1 MTTEMHGCDGAGT
14 AINSFALI
22 SYLPEPLGGFLDSLR
37 CELVPRCQARS
48 HVTVLPP
55 RPLAAG
61 LPDTAW
67 HELQDFLDDF
77 PPFRVELNGIEVFQ
91 NTSVIYLS
99 IGAGFRDL
107 QQMHTVL
114 NRGPLQFAEP
124 FEYHPHVTLAQDLT
138 PEQVE
143 PLAALARKRWQELP
157 HGHSFV
163 VDRLTFV
170 QNTLENRWT
179 DLKGRDLK
187 MRVAS

>member
-1 MTTEMHGCDGAGT
+1 MTKEMHGCDGAGT

-22 SYLPEPLGGFLDSLR
+22 SYLPEPLGGFLDALR
-37 CELVPRCQARS
+37 CELVPECTARS

-61 LPDTAW
+61 VPDNAW
-67 HELQDFLDDF
+67 LELHNFLADF
-77 PPFRVELNGIEVFQ
+77 PPFRVELTGIEVFE
-91 NTSVIYLS
+91 NTNVVYLS
-99 IGAGFRDL
+99 IGAGYGDL
-107 QQMHTVL
+107 EQMHALL

-124 FEYHPHVTLAQDLT
+124 FLYHPHVTLAQGLT
-138 PEQVE
+138 QDQV
-143 PLAALARKRWQELP
+143 AAAVEVARKRWREFP

-179 DLKGRDLK
+179 DLAGRDLT